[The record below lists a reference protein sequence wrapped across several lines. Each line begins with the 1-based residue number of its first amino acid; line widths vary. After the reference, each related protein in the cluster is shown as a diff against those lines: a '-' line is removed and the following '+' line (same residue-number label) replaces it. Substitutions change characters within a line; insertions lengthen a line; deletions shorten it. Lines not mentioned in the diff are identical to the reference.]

1 MTSISF
7 EYFPPKTDEQRS
19 NLRYVADRLSVFNP
33 THVSVTHGASGSNRS
48 RTYDTVAHFHT
59 RGFHTM
65 AHLTCIGSSRQEIR
79 AQLHEYIALGI
90 RRIIALRG
98 DQQKGAQKG
107 DFAHAIDLVH
117 FIRQETGNYFT
128 VEVAAYPEKHPE
140 AHSLLDDT
148 MNFIAKVKAGAD
160 AATTQYFFNTD
171 DYFRLV
177 DNAERFG
184 VTVPI
189 IPGIMPITSLAN
201 LHRFSAFCG
210 ASIPRWLDDKLA
222 PYIKDPVSTR
232 EAGADIVAELC
243 DRLITGGAPALHF
256 YTLNQHAP
264 VRSVLCRL
272 AVPHLISV

>member
-7 EYFPPKTDEQRS
+7 EYFPPKTDDQRT

-59 RGFHTM
+59 RGFNTM
-65 AHLTCIGSSRQEIR
+65 AHLTCIGSSRQEVL
-79 AQLHEYIALGI
+79 AQLYEYKALGI
-90 RRIIALRG
+90 RRLIALRG
-98 DQQKGAQKG
+98 DKPKDAPAG
-107 DFAHAIDLVH
+107 DFQNAIDLVR

-140 AHSLLDDT
+140 ASTLMADT
-148 MNFIAKVKAGAD
+148 LNFIAKVKAGAD

-177 DNAERFG
+177 DNAERHR
-184 VTVPI
+184 VHVPI

-201 LHRFSAFCG
+201 LHRFSQFCG
-210 ASIPRWLDDKLA
+210 ATIPRWLDDKLS
-222 PYIKDPVSTR
+222 PYINDPIATR

-243 DRLITGGAPALHF
+243 DRLVTGGAPALHF
-256 YTLNQHAP
+256 YTLNQLPP
-264 VRSVLCRL
+264 VRAILSRL